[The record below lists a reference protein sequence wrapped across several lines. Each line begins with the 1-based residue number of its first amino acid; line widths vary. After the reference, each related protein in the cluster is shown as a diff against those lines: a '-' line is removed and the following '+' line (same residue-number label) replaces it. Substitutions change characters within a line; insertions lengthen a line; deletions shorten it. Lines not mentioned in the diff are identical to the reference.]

1 MFVGVGTFDRDCGY
15 DSDPQWIPSS
25 ELRDLLKSASPMPHP
40 PQSVPRLIHPSTP
53 EELVLRLHQILTFTP
68 IPSLRRLV
76 RYHNSY
82 LSLQSSTSYNFLI
95 QLAIRHSAYGLAK
108 RLFLA
113 MEETRIRLDGESKM
127 LFIRLLV
134 RSGYWTRAWEI
145 VHDEYSRV
153 GSRPSVDLLP
163 ELFGRFE
170 CEEYPARRPKGT
182 EEFSETDTAV
192 IQARK
197 TEGEERVI
205 KRQLP
210 LEWQSHVTSGFLQS
224 FLPANSLPSDR
235 FIYMAMR
242 HLLRTSQAKKARA
255 LMLMWLSRLPRCLS
269 LPQRRRCLNILHLYL
284 GLAGTGARVHF
295 EGRKLVDQCLKL
307 RPCLY
312 PTSSTLY
319 LLLRSLR
326 RVKKDPTFFALQLVN
341 AYRKRWSSTIIDQRV
356 RRYIVHIA
364 IKEGRM
370 NVARKWLSKQ
380 MRAEAGRK
388 TLLTIRQAFGD
399 EQVKPPTK
407 PRRLYQRKLMPG
419 ISLENRRWRWTRRRF
434 WRRVSQHH
442 GRLQV

>member
-1 MFVGVGTFDRDCGY
+1 M
-15 DSDPQWIPSS
+15 
-25 ELRDLLKSASPMPHP
+25 
-40 PQSVPRLIHPSTP
+40 
-53 EELVLRLHQILTFTP
+53 
-68 IPSLRRLV
+68 
-76 RYHNSY
+76 
-82 LSLQSSTSYNFLI
+82 
-95 QLAIRHSAYGLAK
+95 
-108 RLFLA
+108 
-113 MEETRIRLDGESKM
+113 
-127 LFIRLLV
+127 
-134 RSGYWTRAWEI
+134 
-145 VHDEYSRV
+145 
-153 GSRPSVDLLP
+153 
-163 ELFGRFE
+163 
-170 CEEYPARRPKGT
+170 
-182 EEFSETDTAV
+182 
-192 IQARK
+192 
-197 TEGEERVI
+197 
-205 KRQLP
+205 
-210 LEWQSHVTSGFLQS
+210 
-224 FLPANSLPSDR
+224 
-235 FIYMAMR
+235 
-242 HLLRTSQAKKARA
+242 
-255 LMLMWLSRLPRCLS
+255 
-269 LPQRRRCLNILHLYL
+269 
-284 GLAGTGARVHF
+284 
-295 EGRKLVDQCLKL
+295 KL